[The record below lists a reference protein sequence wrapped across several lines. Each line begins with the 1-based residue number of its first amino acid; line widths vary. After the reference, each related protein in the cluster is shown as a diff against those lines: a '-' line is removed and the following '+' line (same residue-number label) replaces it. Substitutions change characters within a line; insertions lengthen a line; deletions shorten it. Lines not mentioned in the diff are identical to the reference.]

1 MVLFEA
7 IEASG
12 SQGLA
17 TVPHA
22 MQRSDARGALPPLGP
37 ADAPPGAGASFNSLP
52 PELQAHIA
60 SLVLYDDDR
69 AALRAACPA
78 ACAAVSGGV
87 RALYIDCV
95 DAPVGAPRRA
105 AARCGQWAGL
115 RYLELRCHEEAF
127 AEQACSTARAAELCG
142 RVRAAGAPSKPA
154 ASLQE
159 QP

>member
-78 ACAAVSGGV
+78 ACAAVSGAI
-87 RALYIDCV
+87 RALRIDCTAV
-95 DAPVGAPRRA
+95 PALALRRG
-105 AARCGQWAGL
+105 AARCDQWPSL
-115 RYLELRCHEEAF
+115 RWLALHSP
-127 AEQACSTARAAELCG
+127 STASVSALRALLRAASRWG
-142 RVRAAGAPSKPA
+142 VAVVS
-154 ASLQE
+154 
-159 QP
+159 